1 MSCQIQVIRKP
12 EVVLVQ
18 LVGDSFGIQ
27 NVQEMRQVLQPL
39 LDAPPCCPIA
49 ICSDSLIL
57 LGSSCLSGIIE
68 TAFLMRRK
76 NLPVF
81 VAEARPDVL
90 DVFDIASLHA
100 ILPVYDT
107 VELGLEAIRLEGQ
120 S

>member
-27 NVQEMRQVLQPL
+27 NVQEMRQLLQPL
-39 LDAPPCCPIA
+39 VDAPPCCPIA
-49 ICSDSLIL
+49 ICSDSLFL

-68 TAFLMRRK
+68 TAFMMRRK

-81 VAEARPDVL
+81 VAEARPAVL
-90 DVFDIASLHA
+90 DVFEIASLHA

-107 VELGLEAIRLEGQ
+107 VEQGLDAMRQETRD
-120 S
+120 